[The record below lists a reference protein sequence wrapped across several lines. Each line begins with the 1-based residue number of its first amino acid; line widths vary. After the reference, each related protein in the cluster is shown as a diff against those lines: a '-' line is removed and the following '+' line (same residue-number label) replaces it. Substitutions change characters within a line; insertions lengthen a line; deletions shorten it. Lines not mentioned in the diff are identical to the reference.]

1 MDEKFR
7 FGLGFLANT
16 LCAAAVGLGLHLL
29 RGEEE
34 MRVLRWLKEELKSV
48 RECESGERRRR
59 ALRVEDSIRGAQLS
73 FVGNFAALFVYMQ
86 SAVDWVWYDP
96 IGYWPA

>member
-7 FGLGFLANT
+7 FGLGILANT
-16 LCAAAVGLGLHLL
+16 LCAAVLGLGLHLW

-48 RECESGERRRR
+48 KECESGERRRR
-59 ALRVEDSIRGAQLS
+59 A
-73 FVGNFAALFVYMQ
+73 
-86 SAVDWVWYDP
+86 
-96 IGYWPA
+96 